1 LCYQS
6 KPVAFCNRFEDLLGI
21 LDMIRFYSYAY
32 CKMLTLKQD
41 RKGVTAMEYGLLAG
55 TTVVVG
61 LAAIAGIGTSIATIF
76 GNIHTSLAV
85 AAG

>member
-1 LCYQS
+1 
-6 KPVAFCNRFEDLLGI
+6 
-21 LDMIRFYSYAY
+21 MIRLYSYSY
-32 CKMLTLKQD
+32 CKMLALKND

-76 GNIHTSLAV
+76 GKVGTSLLT
-85 AAG
+85 AAGA